1 MRLPDALMT
10 VPVLA
15 GAGAVLLA
23 LLVGAIVFVVRR
35 RRHRTAAD
43 DAHEHELPD
52 YTLHELRE
60 EEVRQLQER
69 WASLQRD
76 FVDAPVDTLRRAD
89 ALLAE
94 AMRERGFPA
103 VDADGRH
110 QLLTAHEPQHVSRYE
125 QLREAIS
132 ERGADWDTEEH
143 RQALLEARTL
153 FDAVLRGR
161 PSEHPE
167 LFAA

>member
-1 MRLPDALMT
+1 MALPDVLTT

-23 LLVGAIVFVVRR
+23 LLVGAILFVLRR
-35 RRHRTAAD
+35 RRRPAD
-43 DAHEHELPD
+43 ADAHEHAMPD

-60 EEVRQLQER
+60 EEIRQLQER

-103 VDADGRH
+103 VDAEGRH

-143 RQALLEARTL
+143 RQAMLEARTL

-161 PSEHPE
+161 RAEQPE

>member
-1 MRLPDALMT
+1 MNLPDVLTT

-15 GAGAVLLA
+15 GVGAVLLA
-23 LLVGAIVFVVRR
+23 LVVGAALVLRR
-35 RRHRTAAD
+35 RRRRSAPTATD
-43 DAHEHELPD
+43 PQLPD
-52 YTLHELRE
+52 YTLEDLRE
-60 EEVRQLQER
+60 EQVRQLQDR
-69 WASLQRD
+69 WANLQRD

-110 QLLTAHEPQHVSRYE
+110 DLLARHEPQHLRRYE

-132 ERGADWDTEEH
+132 EAGREWDTERR

-153 FDAVLRGR
+153 FDAVLRG
-161 PSEHPE
+161 ETTDEPE

>member
-1 MRLPDALMT
+1 MDLPDVLTT

-15 GAGAVLLA
+15 GVGAALLAVLAGAVVLL
-23 LLVGAIVFVVRR
+23 VRR
-35 RRHRTAAD
+35 RRAHTATS
-43 DAHEHELPD
+43 DAPEVPD
-52 YTLHELRE
+52 YTLHDLRDE
-60 EEVRQLQER
+60 QVEQLRER
-69 WASLQRD
+69 WAGLQRD

-110 QLLTAHEPQHVSRYE
+110 ELLSEHEPQHVRRYA

-132 ERGADWDTEEH
+132 DDGSSWDTEQR
-143 RQALLEARTL
+143 RQALLETRTL
-153 FDAVLRGR
+153 FDAVLRG
-161 PSEHPE
+161 ETADQPE

>member
-1 MRLPDALMT
+1 MNLPEALT
-10 VPVLA
+10 TIPVLA
-15 GAGAVLLA
+15 GGGAVLLA
-23 LLVGAIVFVVRR
+23 LLVGMLLLAA
-35 RRHRTAAD
+35 RRHRSGAPTGG
-43 DAHEHELPD
+43 EHDVPD
-52 YTLHELRE
+52 YTLHDLRE
-60 EEVRQLQER
+60 EQVRQLQER
-69 WASLQRD
+69 WGSLQHD

-103 VDADGRH
+103 VDADGR
-110 QLLTAHEPQHVSRYE
+110 QDLLSHHEPQHAPRYE

-132 ERGADWDTEEH
+132 GEADHWSTEQR
-143 RQALLEARTL
+143 RQALLETRTL

-161 PSEHPE
+161 AGDEPE

>member
-1 MRLPDALMT
+1 MNLPDALT
-10 VPVLA
+10 TIPVLA
-15 GAGAVLLA
+15 GVGATLLA
-23 LLVGAIVFVVRR
+23 LLAGLLLFAAH
-35 RRHRTAAD
+35 RHRSRTSTGR
-43 DAHEHELPD
+43 EHQVPD
-52 YTLHELRE
+52 YTLHDLRE
-60 EEVRQLQER
+60 EQVRQLQER
-69 WASLQRD
+69 WASLQHD

-103 VDADGRH
+103 VDADGRQH
-110 QLLTAHEPQHVSRYE
+110 LLIHHEPQHAPRYE

-132 ERGADWDTEEH
+132 GEADDWSTEQR
-143 RQALLEARTL
+143 RQALLETRTL

-161 PSEHPE
+161 AGDQPE

>member
-1 MRLPDALMT
+1 MNLPDVLTT

-23 LLVGAIVFVVRR
+23 VLAGVALVLARR
-35 RRHRTAAD
+35 RRAEAAASD
-43 DAHEHELPD
+43 EPQLPD
-52 YTLHELRE
+52 YTLRDLRD
-60 EEVRQLQER
+60 EEVEQLRDR
-69 WASLQRD
+69 WAGLQRD

-110 QLLTAHEPQHVSRYE
+110 ELLAEHEPQHVRRYA

-132 ERGADWDTEEH
+132 ADGSEWDTEQR
-143 RQALLEARTL
+143 RQALLETRTL
-153 FDAVLRGR
+153 FDAVLRG
-161 PSEHPE
+161 ETGDQPE